1 LGCSAL
7 FADGIRY
14 MDEVFDSVVKTEDIV
29 YGNAPDLPFW
39 FWVESNTIDIDLEMD
54 VYEPEGDTLEN
65 RPVIIFA
72 HTGSFFSGHNE
83 LDDVVDLSISA
94 AKRGYVA
101 ISISY
106 RLGLNI
112 LSTYSGERA
121 VYRAVQDG
129 GAAIRYLRE
138 YPEEFGINPQ
148 QIFMWGTSAGAL
160 LALHLSYL
168 GDNDRPDATYGGGG
182 DPDLGCPICE
192 GNDYVHD
199 PKPNAIVSCW
209 GAIGHLDWIDVDDTV
224 PAIMFHGT
232 ADPIVPFNSGFPF
245 TLDIALPIVYGSN
258 LIHDRL
264 DEVGI
269 ENELHAES
277 GLLHEYWGTLNGN
290 WFGGPNEYFYQIQ
303 TDAYSFLYNYLDCAQ
318 QDPLSLCLVVEGGLN
333 EVLLQWEPNDS
344 AASYNIYREGEF
356 VGNIAAPAHNYLD
369 DGTFG
374 DDTGWGLG
382 YDTEYCY
389 NITVVESSGN
399 EGVTSDE
406 ICATTLPQLQVFLD
420 LDVSLA
426 NADIAAIAS
435 PFGDLTGDGN
445 VDAVIMVKMVNFLA
459 VNGYQFNFSLDPEI
473 VDIIVPFDGTNI
485 QFTGCIAQA
494 MEVGMDETLATTYC
508 ESIGYSSG
516 LQALLSSP
524 GSSGMIMGFDIN
536 GVSSI
541 PAGYP
546 GDGGNEGNLLA
557 VMVLNS
563 DYSGIGSEVAVSISD
578 FVVSGINPF
587 TGGSVT
593 LNACDA
599 DLDPFNGCFDIDSF
613 PTPVADCAGVP
624 GGSNIE
630 DECGVC
636 GGDSSSCIGNECIL
650 DDGGIGFFDCDLC
663 CWDTLL
669 LSWLGDGYC
678 DSMGGCAWEGP
689 QYDCPQLGYD
699 CGDCNDAWDGSNSSG
714 LCDEA
719 PCVPSYDANG
729 DGIVNILDVIMVV
742 NLILGIGD
750 LDCSID
756 YDNDGTVN
764 ILDLVMMVNII
775 LEVE

>member
-1 LGCSAL
+1 MKSKLLIIFFIVFGFSQNT
-7 FADGIRY
+7 RY
-14 MDEVFDSVVKTEDIV
+14 LDEVFDEVTKTEDVI

-39 FWVESNTIDIDLEMD
+39 FWVESNTVDIDLDMD
-54 VYEPEGDTLEN
+54 IYEPVGDTLTN

-83 LDDVVDLSISA
+83 LEDVVDLSISA

-101 ISISY
+101 ISINY

-112 LSTYSGERA
+112 ISTYSGERA

-138 YPEEFGINPQ
+138 FPGEFGINPD
-148 QIFMWGTSAGAL
+148 QIFMWGTSAGAIV
-160 LALHLSYL
+160 ALHLSYL
-168 GDNDRPDATYGGGG
+168 GDSDRPESSYGSGG

-209 GAIGHLDWIDVDDTV
+209 GAIGDLDWIDSTDTV

-264 DEVGI
+264 YELGI
-269 ENELHAES
+269 EHELHAES
-277 GLLHEYWGTLNGN
+277 GLLHEYWGTVNGN

-318 QDPLSLCLVVEGGLN
+318 QDPLSLCLVAEGGLN
-333 EVLLQWEPNDS
+333 EVFLQWEPNAFS
-344 AASYNIYREGEF
+344 ESYNIFRDGQF
-356 VGNIAAPAHNYLD
+356 VGNIPASTPYYLD

-374 DDTGWGLG
+374 DEAGWGLA

-389 NITVVESSGN
+389 TVTVVEASGN
-399 EGVTSDE
+399 EGENVDE
-406 ICATTLPQLQVFLD
+406 VCAKTLPQLQAFLD

-426 NADIAAIAS
+426 NAEVAAVAS

-445 VDAVIMVKMVNFLA
+445 VDAVIMVKMVNFFA
-459 VNGYQFNFSLDPEI
+459 VNGYQFNFSLDPGI
-473 VDIIVPFDGTNI
+473 VDVIVPFDGTNI
-485 QFTGCIAQA
+485 QFEICISQA
-494 MEVGMDETLATTYC
+494 MEAGMGETAATAYC
-508 ESIGYSSG
+508 ESAGYSIG
-516 LQALLSSP
+516 LQSLISSP
-524 GSSGMIMGFDIN
+524 GSSGMVMGFDIN
-536 GVSSI
+536 GQSSI

-557 VMVLNS
+557 VLVLS
-563 DYSGIGSEVAVSISD
+563 TQYTGSGAEVAVTISD

-599 DLDPFNGCFDIDSF
+599 DLDPLNGCFDIDTYS
-613 PTPVADCAGVP
+613 TPLEDCTGIP
-624 GGSNIE
+624 GGSTVV

-636 GGDSSSCIGNECIL
+636 GGDGYPCL
-650 DDGGIGFFDCDLC
+650 PDGDINY
-663 CWDTLL
+663 
-669 LSWLGDGYC
+669 DG
-678 DSMGGCAWEGP
+678 E
-689 QYDCPQLGYD
+689 
-699 CGDCNDAWDGSNSSG
+699 
-714 LCDEA
+714 
-719 PCVPSYDANG
+719 
-729 DGIVNILDVIMVV
+729 VNILDVVV
-742 NLILGIGD
+742 LVNIVLGLEEENPAGD
-750 LDCSID
+750 LNQ
-756 YDNDGTVN
+756 DNVINVLDI
-764 ILDLVMMVNII
+764 ILLVNII
-775 LEVE
+775 LG